1 MNDQGQ
7 RPISVQLND
16 HIATI
21 ECGGCGAAST
31 FATTDRAV
39 LLESV
44 RSFLRDHDL
53 CRRTAHVRITAERL
67 P

>member
-1 MNDQGQ
+1 M
-7 RPISVQLND
+7 SVHLND
-16 HIATI
+16 HVATI
-21 ECGGCGAAST
+21 ECGGCGAEST

-44 RSFLRDHDL
+44 RGFLRDHDA
-53 CRRTAHVRITAERL
+53 CRPITDVTITANRE

>member
-1 MNDQGQ
+1 MTDEQQ
-7 RPISVQLND
+7 RPMSVHLND
-16 HIATI
+16 HVATI

-44 RSFLRDHDL
+44 RGFLRDHDT
-53 CRRTAHVRITAERL
+53 CRPVADARL
-67 P
+67 TVELGP